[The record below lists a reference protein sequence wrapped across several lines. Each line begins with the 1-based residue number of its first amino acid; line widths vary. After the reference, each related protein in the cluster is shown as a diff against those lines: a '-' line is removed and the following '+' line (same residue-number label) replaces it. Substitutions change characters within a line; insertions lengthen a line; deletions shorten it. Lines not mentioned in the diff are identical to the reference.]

1 MSSPCLDAARV
12 AGRRALA
19 ASATVVATL
28 AAPHAAATEA
38 ALRVCAEP
46 QNMPM
51 SRRDEAGFENGI
63 ARVLADE
70 LQRQLVYAWQPQ
82 RRGFVRK
89 TIGADLCDVW
99 IGVPAGFDRLLTTRP
114 YYRSG
119 FVFVNRRDDVAPL
132 RSLADPRLASLRIGV
147 QLIGEDLAATPAALA
162 LARAGAVEHVVGYTV
177 YGDGSATERISAD
190 LAAGR
195 LDAALVWGPQAG
207 YFADHCG
214 VALALTP
221 ASAPAGF
228 ELPFAFAIAVGVRK
242 SEPALRDELDRAL
255 ERRADAI
262 DRILGDYGVPMFGP
276 ALPDAVANRPARSVP

>member
-1 MSSPCLDAARV
+1 L
-12 AGRRALA
+12 
-19 ASATVVATL
+19 ATVAAAL
-28 AAPHAAATEA
+28 AAPHAAASEA

-51 SRRDEAGFENGI
+51 SRRDGAGFENGI

-70 LQRQLVYAWQPQ
+70 LHRQLVYEWQPQ

-99 IGVPAGFDRLLTTRP
+99 IGVPAGFERLLTTRP

-119 FVFVNRRDDVAPL
+119 FVFVNRRDDIAPL
-132 RSLADPRLASLRIGV
+132 RSLADPRLASLRVGV

-162 LARAGAVEHVVGYTV
+162 LARAGAVERVVGYTV
-177 YGDGSATERISAD
+177 YGDGSAAERISAD

-207 YFADHCG
+207 YFADHG
-214 VALALTP
+214 TVALALTP
-221 ASAPAGF
+221 ASPPTGSA
-228 ELPFAFAIAVGVRK
+228 LPFAFAIAVGVRK

-255 ERRADAI
+255 ERRAGEI
-262 DRILGDYGVPMFGP
+262 GRILGDYGVPMFGP
-276 ALPDAVANRPARSVP
+276 TLPEAVASRPVRSEP